1 MMEYSLIKKLF
12 RTIELGVDEY
22 MSQLDLQSVSLD
34 DSGMYV
40 CFVTS
45 LGAGGFSVKSS
56 FIHVIESKIFFK
68 YRIPVKD
75 ETAKTTVRNSFIVFT
90 YIIGSLVYLI
100 SKPLINYKNARKQ
113 YVGFRYFIYLYFII
127 LEFQVVV
134 KLSSFVGNL
143 VVSNITLYKL

>member
-1 MMEYSLIKKLF
+1 MIIITYSSFDNELNDINIIFNGHIKYSKNIMLRIKLF

-56 FIHVIESKIFFK
+56 FIHVIESKIFF
-68 YRIPVKD
+68 
-75 ETAKTTVRNSFIVFT
+75 
-90 YIIGSLVYLI
+90 
-100 SKPLINYKNARKQ
+100 
-113 YVGFRYFIYLYFII
+113 
-127 LEFQVVV
+127 
-134 KLSSFVGNL
+134 
-143 VVSNITLYKL
+143 